1 MFKIMKKIL
10 FLIMAA
16 IAIMNCYAQKVPGIY
31 YNNEKVGYSR
41 IIGKNVG
48 NIAGAYFT
56 LGLSSVKSNKVIE
69 GEAAETEIKEKKP
82 EFLIIFGND
91 KQTGYIFSNERNTDN
106 MLLIQLQGKKG
117 KRNLRTGKY
126 GITGVKTGVD
136 EEDVIPLSI
145 EKVGDNQIK
154 IHPKKPLKKGEYCFY
169 YIGEA
174 PSEEGAFNGVF
185 DFSIK

>member
-1 MFKIMKKIL
+1 MKKIL
-10 FLIMAA
+10 FLMMVALA
-16 IAIMNCYAQKVPGIY
+16 FTRSYAQETTGIY
-31 YNNEKVGYSR
+31 YGSDKLGYSR

-56 LGLSSVKSNKVIE
+56 LGLSSAKSNKVIE

-82 EFLIIFGND
+82 EFTIIFGED
-91 KQTGYIFSNERNTDN
+91 KQTGYIFSNERNMDN
-106 MLLIQLQGKKG
+106 ILLIQLHEKKS

-126 GITGVKTGVD
+126 GLTGVKTGVD
-136 EEDVIPLSI
+136 EEDVIPLAI
-145 EKVGDNQIK
+145 EKIDDNKIK

-174 PSEEGAFNGVF
+174 PNEESAFNGVF